1 MYEAIPLGVDNH
13 MRCMI
18 NGKYKA
24 KNNVYL
30 EKAGEKQC
38 FIGHTIDHGE
48 TRVLVV

>member
-1 MYEAIPLGVDNH
+1 MHDQWKN
-13 MRCMI
+13 
-18 NGKYKA
+18 KA
-24 KNNVYL
+24 KHNVYL